1 MRTNYLQMVEHEMHT
16 LSTGIPK
23 LVDHTGE
30 VFPVEYSSCLGFP
43 GVQGFV
49 QYHLKQVRL

>member
-1 MRTNYLQMVEHEMHT
+1 MVERERHT

-23 LVDHTGE
+23 LVDHTGDE
-30 VFPVEYSSCLGFP
+30 FFQVEYSSSLGFP

-49 QYHLKQVRL
+49 QYHHKQVRLEK